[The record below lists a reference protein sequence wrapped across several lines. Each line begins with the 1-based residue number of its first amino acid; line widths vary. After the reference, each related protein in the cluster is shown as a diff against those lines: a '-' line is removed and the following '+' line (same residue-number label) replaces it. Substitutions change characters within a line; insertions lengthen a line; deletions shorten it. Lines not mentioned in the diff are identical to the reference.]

1 MDVLDLYFWSWIL
14 KIYIENVLP
23 GYLKER
29 FFTVELTGTKKNW
42 QGVLLK
48 IKFKL
53 GLINRLI
60 KYL

>member
-29 FFTVELTGTKKNW
+29 FFTVELTGTKKKLTRGFIKN
-42 QGVLLK
+42 K
-48 IKFKL
+48 I
-53 GLINRLI
+53 
-60 KYL
+60 